1 MRLSASTSVSAVGR
15 ADPVE
20 AVEMEGEAEA
30 EAETLLASDV
40 DPGKGSMSVQA
51 DVSPRYGHYL
61 NL

>member
-20 AVEMEGEAEA
+20 AAVELEDEEVMG
-30 EAETLLASDV
+30 TLLASDV

-51 DVSPRYGHYL
+51 DVCPRYGRYL
-61 NL
+61 ILK

>member
-1 MRLSASTSVSAVGR
+1 MRLSASTWVSAVGH

-20 AVEMEGEAEA
+20 AAEMEGEV
-30 EAETLLASDV
+30 AETLLASDV

-61 NL
+61 ILK